1 VATFHVEKG
10 KITGKNGL
18 ALSVY
23 RENDVLLTASFI
35 ANKRRWVV
43 K

>member
-1 VATFHVEKG
+1 MLKKEKSLG
-10 KITGKNGL
+10 ENGL